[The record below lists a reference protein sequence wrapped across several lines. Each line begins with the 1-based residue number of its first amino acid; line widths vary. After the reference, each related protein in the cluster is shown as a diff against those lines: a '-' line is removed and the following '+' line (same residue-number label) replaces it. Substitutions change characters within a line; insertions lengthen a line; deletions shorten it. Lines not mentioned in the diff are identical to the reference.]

1 MRIQKH
7 ISIRGFLIDPISKSP
22 NQHYKN
28 CMANSKENII
38 TNEIWGV
45 KG

>member
-1 MRIQKH
+1 MRIKKH
-7 ISIRGFLIDPISKSP
+7 ISIRGFQIDPISKSP

-28 CMANSKENII
+28 CMAKTVRRI
-38 TNEIWGV
+38 TSEIWGV